1 MLSKLNK
8 IQIESISEFFAD
20 LAKILFGS
28 AVVGFFVPG
37 FAGNVSIPTFVVG
50 SLLSAGLFISSV
62 IILKEGE

>member
-1 MLSKLNK
+1 MLPKLNK

-37 FAGNVSIPTFVVG
+37 FGGNVSTSVFISGTII
-50 SLLSAGLFISSV
+50 SAGLFVSSV
-62 IILKEGE
+62 VILKDGE